1 MKREPSQGALMLV
14 REMAMHGASRGEIV
28 THLRDGFGIAN
39 ADGAIDAVFP
49 PAPAPFDAYAIE
61 KPEKKVA

>member
-14 REMAMHGASRGEIV
+14 REMALHGASRGEIV
-28 THLRDGFGIAN
+28 TNLRDGFGIAN
-39 ADGAIDAVFP
+39 ADDAIDTVFP
-49 PAPAPFDAYAIE
+49 PARAPFDTYAIE